1 MEPSYVYKNEAEQ
14 IAARFPNFDV
24 FLVGDYNLPAVA
36 WHTNDYIFYDTRNSK
51 SLDTV
56 NKATILGDAVISLDL
71 WQCHPILVPNK
82 GYTLDLAF
90 TNICYAKFVIT
101 SVILPIV
108 DPHHPPPSFTIP

>member
-1 MEPSYVYKNEAEQ
+1 M
-14 IAARFPNFDV
+14 
-24 FLVGDYNLPAVA
+24 GDYNLPAVA
-36 WHTNDYIFYDTRNSK
+36 WHTNDYIFYDTRNSR

-108 DPHHPPPSFTIP
+108 DPNHPPPSFTIP